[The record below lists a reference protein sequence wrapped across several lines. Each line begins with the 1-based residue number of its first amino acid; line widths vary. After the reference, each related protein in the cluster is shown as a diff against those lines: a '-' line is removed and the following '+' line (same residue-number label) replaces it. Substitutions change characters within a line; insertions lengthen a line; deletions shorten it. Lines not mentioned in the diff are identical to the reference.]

1 MANDQKAAGDM
12 IDRYVYQ
19 VVKHLPQEQRA
30 DIEKELRGL
39 IEDMLSARSETLTP
53 ADVEAVLKELGRP
66 FELAAKYRGGSAHL
80 IGPEYYGMYWLVLKI
95 VLAAV
100 AGGMALSQIIGNIAA
115 PPENIWAAIGMFF
128 ATVFSGLV
136 QAFAWVTIV
145 FALME
150 RFARGKP
157 FKDAEWK
164 PSDLPPVPVQRAT
177 IKKSEPIAGI
187 IFSVLWLILITT
199 APYLIA
205 AYVPEAGAAGGAAGG
220 VAIVPVFN
228 LEVLTQ
234 MMPLV
239 VIIICIG
246 IVKEVLRLAEGR
258 YTVRLAIA
266 TTVLNA
272 ASLIL
277 FIWVYGGSAIWNP
290 NFIATINPA
299 WGADSTAAYVWS
311 IVPNI
316 LVGLAV
322 FGNVVDSITAFARAL
337 RHREPAAAQG

>member
-1 MANDQKAAGDM
+1 MANDPKAAADL

-39 IEDMLSARSETLTP
+39 IEDMLSARTDDPTTE
-53 ADVEAVLKELGRP
+53 DVEAVLKELGEP
-66 FELAAKYRGGSAHL
+66 FELAAKYRGSRFHL

-95 VLAAV
+95 VIAAV
-100 AGGMALSQIIGNIAA
+100 AFGMALAQIIGNIAS
-115 PPENIWAAIGMFF
+115 PPESIWTAVGLFF

-150 RFARGKP
+150 RFAREKLWKKG
-157 FKDAEWK
+157 EWN
-164 PSDLPPVPVQRAT
+164 PSDLPPVPVQQAV

-187 IFSVLWLILITT
+187 IFSILWLILMTT
-199 APYLIA
+199 APYLIGAYIA
-205 AYVPEAGAAGGAAGG
+205 APGEV
-220 VAIVPVFN
+220 VSVQSFHSIVPVFN
-228 LEVLTQ
+228 LNVLAHL
-234 MMPLV
+234 MPLV
-239 VIIICIG
+239 VIIICLG

-266 TTVLNA
+266 TTVISA

-277 FIWVYGGSAIWNP
+277 FIWVYGGPAIWNP
-290 NFIATINPA
+290 NFVTMLNAA
-299 WGADSTAAYVWS
+299 WGADGTAAYVWG
-311 IVPNI
+311 IFPKI
-316 LVGLAV
+316 LVGLTI
-322 FGNVVDSITAFARAL
+322 FGTVVESVTAFVRAL
-337 RHREPAAAQG
+337 RHREPAA